1 MTPSGANAIF
11 LLLAVGWYII
21 RIPHARRS
29 RRTRVARSRKDIREK
44 ALLIV
49 SLAGLGIVPLAYI
62 ATGFPSFAD
71 YAFNPRAAWAG
82 TCIAAGALVLFFV
95 THRALGRNWSISL
108 EVREGHTLVTD
119 GIYRHLRH
127 PMYTAFWLWAVSQA
141 LLLPN
146 WFAGC
151 AGFVGFGTLFLG
163 RIAREEQMMVERFGD
178 EYRAYAVRSYRIL
191 PGIY

>member
-71 YAFNPRAAWAG
+71 YAFNPIAAWAG
-82 TCIAAGALVLFFV
+82 TCTAAGALVLFFV